1 MKRQN
6 TEKNRCRQRSI
17 CRFVNAVVCKLR
29 ELRTFFHHW
38 TWWRKAGRFDSAR
51 IRKQGR
57 RYNDMEESKVRDIVR
72 RWRGDL
78 IDLER
83 QASMWRENGKSR
95 LHHEA
100 AARAEELRQRIL
112 ELEEAGIYDN

>member
-1 MKRQN
+1 
-6 TEKNRCRQRSI
+6 
-17 CRFVNAVVCKLR
+17 
-29 ELRTFFHHW
+29 
-38 TWWRKAGRFDSAR
+38 
-51 IRKQGR
+51 
-57 RYNDMEESKVRDIVR
+57 MEESKVRDIVR

-112 ELEEAGIYDN
+112 ELEEAGIYEQ